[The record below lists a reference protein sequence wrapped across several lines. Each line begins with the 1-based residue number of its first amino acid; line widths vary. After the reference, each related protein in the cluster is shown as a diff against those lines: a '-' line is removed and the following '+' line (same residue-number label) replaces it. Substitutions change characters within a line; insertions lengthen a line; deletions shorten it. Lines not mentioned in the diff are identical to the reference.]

1 MDILCSSLTMRR
13 SPRRPLILKR
23 RKLPFQQNDPPPRSP
38 KEAAKSPPSRPLP
51 DGIRILD
58 HPSLPNTQVVVIPK
72 TADLQSV
79 IEALT
84 VKGKERGAQGCNK
97 FILLG
102 ESGSLDSGSLTQA
115 KTEDV
120 FTGIPA
126 GQQQSGASS
135 FTGIK
140 QYKKEEDCVPFDDSL
155 TCMQWLER
163 SGAFQ
168 AVHDALDASKE
179 NQTTLQSLNAHSAPQ
194 VPECEKPPFSYM
206 TMIQFAINSRKD
218 RRMTLKEIYKWLQDH
233 FPFFRDEAK
242 NGWKNSVRHNLSLH
256 NMFLRKPS
264 PYRNISFWTIRPEAN
279 RGLTL
284 DQVYKPGCD
293 PVPAPYAP
301 PMLPFSHQQ
310 QMPTVGG
317 ARKSQTILERR
328 MKPLLPRTPSCLAP
342 MQLPVST
349 SSMAA
354 HTPLRH
360 SLPEAKR
367 PRKGPKVAPSNQHNT
382 PLSSVSRVEVK
393 AKPLDLPAKRK
404 SPRALAKRQTK
415 VSRRKQRLVHSLH
428 DEPVLVYSEHSD
440 FDSGVATSP
449 TFLDSQEEHRSPDRL
464 FSNKTPIKTSSSR
477 LTSSTPS
484 KPHSGVLAEPWTVT
498 PLGKQGRSVLD
509 FSPIRTPSGPAV
521 TPLHDYTTFS
531 LSGTPFKDWPLL
543 CSPATSPSASA
554 TPFNRSLTEGL
565 ILDTTND
572 SLSKILVDF
581 SFALEDDELALANIS
596 LSEIIPQLK

>member
-1 MDILCSSLTMRR
+1 MRR

-23 RKLPFQQNDPPPRSP
+23 RKLPFQQHDPPPRSP
-38 KEAAKSPPSRPLP
+38 KESATSPPSSRSFP

-84 VKGKERGAQGCNK
+84 VKGKECGAQGRNK

-102 ESGSLDSGSLTQA
+102 ESGSLDSSSLYQA

-120 FTGIPA
+120 FTGIPV
-126 GQQQSGASS
+126 GQQQSGPSG

-140 QYKKEEDCVPFDDSL
+140 QYKNEENDVAFDSAV
-155 TCMQWLER
+155 CMQQQES

-168 AVHDALDASKE
+168 AGHDAPDASKE
-179 NQTTLQSLNAHSAPQ
+179 KQTALQ

-206 TMIQFAINSRKD
+206 TMIQFAINSHKD
-218 RRMTLKEIYKWLQDH
+218 GHMTLKEIYKWLQDH
-233 FPFFRDEAK
+233 FPFFRDETK

-264 PYRNISFWTIRPEAN
+264 PYRSVSFWTIRPEAN

-293 PVPAPYAP
+293 PVPAPYAA
-301 PMLPFSHQQ
+301 PMLPFCYQ
-310 QMPTVGG
+310 QMPTVADAREDQSSLGKLSHTDGG
-317 ARKSQTILERR
+317 PVHHTERR
-328 MKPLLPRTPSCLAP
+328 TKPLPPRAPSCLVP

-349 SSMAA
+349 SSLAA
-354 HTPLRH
+354 HTPPSH
-360 SLPEAKR
+360 SSPAAKR
-367 PRKGPKVAPSNQHNT
+367 PRKAPQVAQSKHCHAPS
-382 PLSSVSRVEVK
+382 SSVSAAEVK
-393 AKPLDLPAKRK
+393 AKAPDVPAKRK
-404 SPRALAKRQTK
+404 SPRAPAKRQAK
-415 VSRRKQRLVHSLH
+415 GSRRKQRLVHSLH
-428 DEPVLVYSEHSD
+428 DEPVLVYSERSG
-440 FDSGVATSP
+440 FDSGIATSP
-449 TFLDSQEEHRSPDRL
+449 TFLDSHGSPDRL
-464 FSNKTPIKTSSSR
+464 FSDRTPVKTSSSR

-484 KPHSGVLAEPWTVT
+484 KPRSGVLPEPWKVT
-498 PLGKQGRSVLD
+498 PSGKEGRSVLD
-509 FSPIRTPSGPAV
+509 FSPIRTPSGPAS

-531 LSGTPFKDWPLL
+531 LSGTPLKDWPVF
-543 CSPATSPSASA
+543 CSPAASPS
-554 TPFNRSLTEGL
+554 NHSLTEAL
-565 ILDTTND
+565 ILDTMND

-581 SFALEDDELALANIS
+581 SFTLEDEDLALADVS